1 METEE
6 VCKVII
12 MLLKMVL
19 DASRKHVKK
28 SVIKGD
34 TVGESEL
41 LRPLEKKKK
50 DLRKI

>member
-1 METEE
+1 
-6 VCKVII
+6 
-12 MLLKMVL
+12 MVL

-41 LRPLEKKKK
+41 LRPLEKKKGSEK
-50 DLRKI
+50 NLIINEYLT